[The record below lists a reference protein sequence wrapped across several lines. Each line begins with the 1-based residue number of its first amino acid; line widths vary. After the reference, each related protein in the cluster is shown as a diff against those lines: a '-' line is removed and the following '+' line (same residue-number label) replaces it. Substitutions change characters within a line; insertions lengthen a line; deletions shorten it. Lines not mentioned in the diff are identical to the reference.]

1 MVSKDRRLP
10 LTASLLPDDP
20 VHDPALQDFH
30 PVLRAWF
37 QAKFPSPTP
46 AQQQGWPHLQK
57 HRNTLIAAPTGG
69 GKTMA
74 AFFVAIDDLF
84 RQALDGR
91 LDKGIQ
97 VLYLSP
103 LRALSNDVKKNLEQ
117 PLLEIM
123 QAARQSGLDPDP
135 IKIGL
140 RTGDTTASERA
151 RILRDPPHILVTTPE
166 SLFLM
171 LSSAR
176 ARPLL
181 RSIKSVIIDEIHAL
195 ARDKRGSHMSL
206 SLEHLNS
213 LCEHPPVRIGLSA
226 TQKPLETIA
235 RFLVGGIDQSRPCEI
250 VDVSK
255 QREADLNLVIPEI
268 PLGAICSHE
277 MWGELYVKLAK
288 MIEEHRSTL
297 IFVNTRRMAERI
309 TFQLSEM
316 LGEDAVA
323 AHHGSLSKDKRL
335 HAEDRLKNGQIKAI
349 IATASL
355 ELGIDVGTI
364 DLVCQI
370 GSPRSIAA
378 FVQRVG
384 RSGHALGL
392 KPKARLFAM
401 SRDELIE
408 CMALLRSYREGTM
421 DSIEIP
427 LLSFDILAQHIVS
440 LIACEARPPDVVFDL
455 CCKAYPY
462 TGLKREDFDKTLA
475 WLADGLGSATRR
487 GAYLHWDKENNQL
500 RPRRSARLAV
510 VTSGGAIP
518 EQNLYRVMNGDDQ
531 TFVGTVD
538 EEFALESAKGDVF
551 LLGNSSWQIQGLKG
565 DTLMVH
571 DLKGAPP
578 TIPFWKGEAGGRS
591 FELSQE
597 LSRLR
602 QEADDLLSR
611 QGVPE
616 WKGPDPQADAQLW
629 ADYRRPLQD
638 YLQKTFGVDPSAAL
652 QGADFL
658 AAQKIALGLLPTQNR
673 IVYERFFDET
683 GGMQL
688 IVHAPFGSRINRA
701 WGLAFRK
708 RFCRGFDFELQA
720 SATDNG
726 ILLSVGPN
734 QSFPLEAMF
743 KMLNP
748 QNGKSILIQ
757 ALLEVPMFEIRWR
770 WNVTRSLAV
779 LRMRSGKRVPPH
791 LQRYQANDLLA
802 AVFPQQTQCFEHRT
816 GDLEIPD
823 HPLVQQT
830 VQDCLQEAMDCVR
843 FEQVLGRMA
852 SGDVELQARDTR
864 EPSPFCYELIHANPY
879 AFLDDAPLE
888 ERRIRAL
895 ATRHR
900 LDPQVFSD
908 LTSLDPT
915 AISQVV
921 SDAWPLIRDAD
932 ELFDALKQLVLF
944 PLEELQYYQSML
956 HELCQKN
963 RAKTFEVRGQSFA
976 YLSENQPWI
985 AQLFPEFFASK
996 AADLELHQKAL
1007 LALLRGQLE
1016 CLGPMTA
1023 QALSDRLQLPDHEI
1037 TAGLQQLE
1045 SMGVLLSG
1053 VFSRQ
1058 SSAGNSVREWCE
1070 RRLLQR
1076 MHRLTIEGL
1085 REQIKPVSRSVFLRF
1100 LTRHQRAASDKR
1112 WTAQESLLP
1121 LIELMQGLEM
1131 PASVWENEVFMTRV
1145 QGYRGRELDA
1155 LCQSG
1160 QIVWGRIQV
1169 MAPKG
1174 DKTNKNR
1181 LLGRTTP
1188 LSFVTRTGLA
1198 WILPE
1203 TRDMLVDRLSDPA
1216 SKLWQ
1221 MMEQRGALFFDELS
1235 ALCKLLPSQIEDAL
1249 SELMSM
1255 GFVSSDSFAVL
1266 RPILNPDRRLRQQ
1279 GMAQRDPRNIR
1290 YQTDFRSAGR
1300 FAPFALH
1307 RLPMKQ
1313 EERLE
1318 QWAWLLLKRYG
1329 VIFRDLL
1336 RKETLAPSWGE
1347 LVVVFRTLEARGL
1360 IRGGRFVEKV
1370 GGEQFALK
1378 DAVDELRSCR
1388 DAALDP
1394 DFIILAAADPLN
1406 WMGILSDDPRLS
1418 SQAKHRVA
1426 LWNGRYIAYREG
1438 GECHIL
1444 DESLSLDQRMRV
1456 ERALRLNGLY
1466 RQQDPFLKEP
1476 VVLEMKAEAVKGEVR
1491 MSQPLVLNW
1500 RKFVAGSGQ
1509 D

>member
-1 MVSKDRRLP
+1 MSKDRRLT
-10 LTASLLPDDP
+10 LTVDIPPVPDLC
-20 VHDPALQDFH
+20 PALHDFH
-30 PVLRAWF
+30 PILQSWF
-37 QAKFPSPTP
+37 QKRFKEPTP
-46 AQQQGWPHLQK
+46 AQQQGWPLLQQ

-84 RQALDGR
+84 RQAVDGG

-117 PLLEIM
+117 PLQEIM
-123 QAARQSGLDPDP
+123 DDAKAAGLHPDP
-135 IKIGL
+135 IRIGL
-140 RTGDTTASERA
+140 RTGDTTATERA

-171 LSSAR
+171 LTSGK
-176 ARPLL
+176 ARPIL

-195 ARDKRGSHMSL
+195 ARDKRGSHLSL
-206 SLEHLNS
+206 SLEHLAA
-213 LCEHPPVRIGLSA
+213 LCTKPPVRIGLSA

-235 RFLVGGIDQSRPCEI
+235 QFLVGGNEKPRPCEI

-255 QREADLNLVIPEI
+255 QRDADLDIVVPDL
-268 PLGAICSHE
+268 PLSAVCSHE
-277 MWGELYVKLAK
+277 MWEELYGKLAT

-335 HAEDRLKNGQIKAI
+335 LAEDRLKNGEIKAI
-349 IATASL
+349 VATASL

-392 KPKARLFAM
+392 KPKARLIALT
-401 SRDELIE
+401 RDELIE
-408 CMALLRSYREGTM
+408 CMALIRAYREGTM

-427 LLSFDILAQHIVS
+427 DVPFDILAQHIVS
-440 LIACEARPPDVVFDL
+440 LVACENRAPDDVFNL
-455 CCKAYPY
+455 CRQAYPFRQ
-462 TGLKREDFDKTLA
+462 LQRADFDKTLD
-475 WLADGLGSATRR
+475 WLSEGLGSATRR
-487 GAYLHWDKENNQL
+487 GAYLHWDKVNHEL

-510 VTSGGAIP
+510 VMSGGAIP
-518 EQNLYRVMNGDDQ
+518 EQNAYRVINGDDQ
-531 TFVGTVD
+531 AFVGTVD
-538 EEFALESAKGDVF
+538 EEFAVESQKGDVF
-551 LLGNSSWQIQGLKG
+551 LLGNHSWQIQGLKG
-565 DTLMVH
+565 DTLLVK
-571 DLKGAPP
+571 DLHGAPP
-578 TIPFWKGEAGGRS
+578 TIPFWKGEAGGRT

-602 QEADDLLSR
+602 KEADDILSA
-611 QGVPE
+611 QETPE
-616 WKGPDPQADAQLW
+616 WQEPDPTKDPQLW
-629 ADYRRPLQD
+629 AAYRQPVLD
-638 YLQKTFGVDPSAAL
+638 YLHKTFLIDPALAL
-652 QGADFL
+652 QAADFL
-658 AAQKIALGLLPTQNR
+658 AAQKIALGVLPTQER
-673 IVYERFFDET
+673 VVYERFFDDT

-748 QNGKSILIQ
+748 HNGRSILIQ
-757 ALLEVPMFEIRWR
+757 ALLDVPMFEIRWR
-770 WNVTRSLAV
+770 WNATRALAV
-779 LRMRSGKRVPPH
+779 LRMKSGKRVPPH
-791 LQRYQANDLLA
+791 LQRYQSNDLLT

-823 HPLVQQT
+823 HPLVRQT
-830 VQDCLQEAMDCVR
+830 VQDCLQEAMDCHR
-843 FEQVLGRMA
+843 FEQILTNIAAGQ
-852 SGDVELQARDTR
+852 VELLARDTR

-900 LDPQVFSD
+900 LEPQVFND
-908 LTSLDPT
+908 LTALDPG
-915 AISQVV
+915 AVSQVV
-921 SDAWPLIRDAD
+921 SEAWPLIRDPD
-932 ELFDALKQLVLF
+932 ELYDALKQLVLF
-944 PLEELQYYQSML
+944 PLDEIQFYQSML
-956 HELCQKN
+956 SELQKKN
-963 RAKTFEVRGQSFA
+963 RARILTLESKTFAYAYELDPDVQLLYSQHFKLGEVDM
-976 YLSENQPWI
+976 E
-985 AQLFPEFFASK
+985 AQ
-996 AADLELHQKAL
+996 QKAML
-1007 LALLRGQLE
+1007 RLLRGQLE
-1016 CLGPMTA
+1016 CLGPLTA
-1023 QALSDRLQLPDHEI
+1023 PALSERLGLPEHEI
-1037 TAGLQQLE
+1037 LAGLQQLE
-1045 SMGVLLSG
+1045 SLGIILSG
-1053 VFSRQ
+1053 MFSQ
-1058 SSAGNSVREWCE
+1058 SQAHSQTREWCE
-1070 RRLLQR
+1070 RRLLHR

-1085 REQIKPVSRSVFLRF
+1085 REQIRPVSRNVFLRF
-1100 LTRHQRAASDKR
+1100 LARHQRALPDQR
-1112 WTAQESLLP
+1112 WSPHDNLMP
-1121 LIELMQGLEM
+1121 LIEMMQGLEL
-1131 PASVWENEVFMTRV
+1131 PASVWENEVFMSRV

-1160 QIVWGRIQV
+1160 QVVWGRIAV
-1169 MAPKG
+1169 APPKG
-1174 DKTNKNR
+1174 EKTNKNR
-1181 LLGRTTP
+1181 LLSRTTP
-1188 LSFVTRTGLA
+1188 LSFLTRTGLGWVIA
-1198 WILPE
+1198 E
-1203 TRDMLVDRLSDPA
+1203 TRELLVDRLSDSA
-1216 SKLWQ
+1216 KKIWQ
-1221 MMEQRGALFFDELS
+1221 LMEQRGALFFDEIS
-1235 ALCKLLPSQIEDAL
+1235 ALSKLLPTQIEDGL

-1255 GFVSSDSFAVL
+1255 GFVSTDSFASV
-1266 RPILNPDRRLRQQ
+1266 RPLLNPDRKARQP
-1279 GMAQRDPRNIR
+1279 ASVRDARQIR
-1290 YQTDFRSAGR
+1290 YETDFRSGGR
-1300 FAPFALH
+1300 YAPFAMYRVPLS
-1307 RLPMKQ
+1307 Q

-1318 QWAWLLLKRYG
+1318 HWAWQLLKRYG

-1336 RKETLAPSWGE
+1336 RKESLAPTWGE
-1347 LVVVFRTLEARGL
+1347 LVVVYRTLEARGL

-1378 DAVDELRSCR
+1378 ESIDVLRSCR
-1388 DAALDP
+1388 DAPPDP
-1394 DFIILAAADPLN
+1394 DFIILTAADPLN
-1406 WMGILSDDPRLS
+1406 WMGVLTDDLKVA
-1418 SQAKHRVA
+1418 SQARHRVA
-1426 LWNGRYIAYREG
+1426 FWSGRYVAYREA

-1444 DESLSLDQRMRV
+1444 DESLNAEQRMRV

-1466 RQQDPFLKEP
+1466 RQQDPFLKDP
-1476 VVLEMKAEAVKGEVR
+1476 VIPEKQNDLMVR
-1491 MSQPLVLNW
+1491 EERGTKPLIRNW
-1500 RKFVAGSGQ
+1500 RKFLTGQ
-1509 D
+1509 E